1 MSEKIYVEGQ
11 WRSEQDREFA
21 YANQKNIIRMGG
33 RQRDSEEKG

>member
-21 YANQKNIIRMGG
+21 CANQKNIIRMGG